1 MYKNIAR
8 VYGPHTTYN
17 EYYVQR
23 VTKEIVRN
31 DDDEDAIWVAKKN
44 GVKEKRSC
52 REENPVEK
60 ERKMPPTPLSIWY
73 IHTHIYIYPY
83 IYIYI

>member
-31 DDDEDAIWVAKKN
+31 DDDEDAIWVAKKTKSKK
-44 GVKEKRSC
+44 KEA
-52 REENPVEK
+52 VEK
-60 ERKMPPTPLSIWY
+60 KIR
-73 IHTHIYIYPY
+73 
-83 IYIYI
+83 

>member
-1 MYKNIAR
+1 MLYIKTDGLLIFNVQKHCPMYKNIAR

-31 DDDEDAIWVAKKN
+31 DDDEDAI
-44 GVKEKRSC
+44 
-52 REENPVEK
+52 
-60 ERKMPPTPLSIWY
+60 
-73 IHTHIYIYPY
+73 
-83 IYIYI
+83 